1 MILPPGQLDIVVI
14 VVPFCP
20 RVSLH
25 LQKLCI
31 LPQIDGFLPVKNI
44 LHLRTVLI
52 GSHLDFY
59 DQFEYERN
67 YLDVLAPVT
76 RDAFL
81 ACQSGG

>member
-14 VVPFCP
+14 VVPLCP

-31 LPQIDGFLPVKNI
+31 LTQIDGFLPVKNI
-44 LHLRTVLI
+44 LHLRTILI
-52 GSHLDFY
+52 GSHLDFNNP
-59 DQFEYERN
+59 FEFEN

>member
-14 VVPFCP
+14 VVPLCP

-25 LQKLCI
+25 LQKLRI
-31 LPQIDGFLPVKNI
+31 LPQIDGFLPDKNI
-44 LHLRTVLI
+44 LHLRTVFI
-52 GSHLDFY
+52 GSYLDFCN
-59 DQFEYERN
+59 QFEYEKIN
-67 YLDVLAPVT
+67 LDVLAPVT